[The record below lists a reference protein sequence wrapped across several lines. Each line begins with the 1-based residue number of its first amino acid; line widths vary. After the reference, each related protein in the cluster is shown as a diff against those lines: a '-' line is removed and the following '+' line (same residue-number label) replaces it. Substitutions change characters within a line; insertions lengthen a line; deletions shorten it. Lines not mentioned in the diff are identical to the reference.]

1 MITRMTSEEEISRL
15 VHLCRIEC
23 TEEEKRALASHLDKV
38 LDYVNQLNA
47 VDVSQVEP
55 CLSVLDGMPGPL
67 REDEVGPTLSV
78 QEFLS
83 NAPAHVGGMIK
94 VPPVLK

>member
-1 MITRMTSEEEISRL
+1 MISEEEIAHL

-23 TEEEKRALASHLDKV
+23 TEEEKKALAIHLDKV
-38 LDYVNQLNA
+38 LDYVKQLNQ
-47 VDVSQVEP
+47 VDTVGVEP
-55 CLSVLDGMPGPL
+55 CLNVLDGKPNSL
-67 REDEVGPTLSV
+67 REDEEGPTLSV

-94 VPPVLK
+94 IPPVFK

>member
-1 MITRMTSEEEISRL
+1 MISEEEIEHL
-15 VHLCRIEC
+15 AHLCRIEC
-23 TEEEKRALASHLDKV
+23 TEEEKKSLRAHLDKV
-38 LDYVNQLNA
+38 LDYVKQL
-47 VDVSQVEP
+47 SQVNTVGIEP
-55 CLSVLDGMPGPL
+55 CLHVIEANANVL
-67 REDEVGPTLSV
+67 REDVEGPTLSV